1 LSAEAGAQELPARFT
16 WPIRVYWEDTDGQG
30 VVYYANYLKFME
42 RCRTEWL
49 RSVGVD
55 QVRMRAELGLIFVI
69 VSLEA
74 DYKSPARLDDELTV
88 TCQLEAHGRTS
99 FTFRQEILR
108 GGHGRGNSGEL
119 LVSGRT
125 RAACLD
131 AETMKPK
138 AFPSALVKELE
149 Q

>member
-1 LSAEAGAQELPARFT
+1 LIADAGAPELPARFT
-16 WPIRVYWEDTDGQG
+16 WPVRVYWEDTDGQG

-49 RSVGVD
+49 RSIGVD
-55 QVRMRAELGLIFVI
+55 QARMRMAEGRIFVI
-69 VSLEA
+69 VALEA
-74 DYKSPARLDDELTV
+74 DYRRPARLDDELTV
-88 TCQLEAHGRTS
+88 TCEIEEHGRAS
-99 FTFRQEILR
+99 FTFRQDIFR
-108 GGHGRGNSGEL
+108 GGDGVEL

-131 AETMKPK
+131 ATSLKPK
-138 AFPSALVKELE
+138 AFPAALVKELE

>member
-1 LSAEAGAQELPARFT
+1 VRFT

-49 RSVGVD
+49 RSIGID
-55 QVRMRAELGLIFVI
+55 QVSMRNDEGLIFVI
-69 VSLEA
+69 VALEA
-74 DYKSPARLDDELTV
+74 EYKRPARIDDELTV
-88 TCQLEAHGRTS
+88 TCEIEEHGRAS
-99 FTFRQEILR
+99 FRFRQEIFR
-108 GGHGRGNSGEL
+108 GGDRGEL
-119 LVSGRT
+119 LVSGHT

-131 AETMKPK
+131 AKSLKPRP
-138 AFPSALVKELE
+138 FPAALGKELE

>member
-1 LSAEAGAQELPARFT
+1 LPARFT

-49 RSVGVD
+49 RSIGVD
-55 QVRMRAELGLIFVI
+55 QVGMRADQGLIFVI

-74 DYKSPARLDDELTV
+74 DYKKPARLDDELTV
-88 TCQLEAHGRTS
+88 TCEIEEHGRAT
-99 FTFRQEILR
+99 FTFRQEVFR
-108 GGHGRGNSGEL
+108 GGDRGEL

-131 AETMKPK
+131 AASLKPK
-138 AFPSALVKELE
+138 AFPAALAKELGA
-149 Q
+149 